1 MAKISVCAEC
11 FFTAIPFEQ
20 RVKKI
25 ADIGYQ
31 YIEFW
36 HPEGTFD
43 GRSIDFDQ
51 AKNTSTLNDAAK
63 STGVVYNDFAFGA
76 WDGSIGGN
84 ATNSADHPKWLQQAQ
99 KMLDFAKQI
108 GCRKGIILSGLT
120 QRNLTAEQMNQNLR
134 LAFGKAAGMA
144 EKAGVTLL
152 IEPLNSLVD
161 HGGYYLETTEEAVR
175 IVREINSPNLKLLFD
190 VYHMQIMQG
199 NLLAFIEK
207 NIDIIGH
214 FHSAGVPGRAE
225 LFDTEINYPAII
237 RKIDELGYDGCFGL
251 EYFPRLEHSQ
261 SLKRTL
267 DYLTCISHS
276 T

>member
-11 FFTAIPFEQ
+11 FFTNLPFEQ

-25 ADIGYQ
+25 ADIGYR

-36 HPEGTFD
+36 HPEGTFN
-43 GRSIDFDQ
+43 GSEIDFSQ
-51 AKNTSTLNDAAK
+51 PKDAAVLNETASK
-63 STGVVYNDFAFGA
+63 AGVAYNDFAFGA

-84 ATNSADHPKWLQQAQ
+84 ATDSADHEKWLVQGE
-99 KMLDFAKQI
+99 KMLSFANAI
-108 GCRKGIILSGLT
+108 NCPKGIILSGMT
-120 QRNLTAEQMNQNLR
+120 QNNLTTEQMNENLST
-134 LAFGKAAGMA
+134 AFGKAATMA
-144 EKAGVTLL
+144 EKAGVVLV

-161 HGGYYLETTEEAVR
+161 HGGYYLDKTQQAV
-175 IVREINSPNLKLLFD
+175 EIIRQIKSPNLKLLFD

-199 NLLAFIEK
+199 NILDFIEK

-237 RKIDELGYDGCFGL
+237 KKIDELGYDGCFGL
-251 EYFPRLEHSQ
+251 EYFPKLDDTE

-267 DYLTCISHS
+267 EYLS
-276 T
+276 

>member
-11 FFTAIPFEQ
+11 FFTDLPFEQ

-25 ADIGYQ
+25 ADIGYK

-36 HPEGTFD
+36 HPEGTFN
-43 GRSIDFDQ
+43 GNNIDFAQ
-51 AKNTSTLNDAAK
+51 AKDVSALNKVAK
-63 STGVVYNDFAFGA
+63 ETGISYNDFAFGA

-84 ATNSADHPKWLQQAQ
+84 ATNCAEHEKWLQQGQ
-99 KMLDFAKQI
+99 KMLDFANAI
-108 GCRKGIILSGLT
+108 GCAKGIILSGMT
-120 QRNLTAEQMNQNLR
+120 QSDLTAKQMNKNLR
-134 LAFGKAAGMA
+134 IAFGKAAQMA
-144 EKAGVTLL
+144 EKAGVTLV

-161 HGGYYLETTEEAVR
+161 HGGYYLDKTEEAVN

-199 NLLAFIEK
+199 NITDFIEK

-237 RKIDELGYDGCFGL
+237 KKIDKLGYDGCFGL
-251 EYFPRLEHSQ
+251 EYFPKLDDTE
-261 SLKRTL
+261 SLKKTL
-267 DYLTCISHS
+267 EYLRC
-276 T
+276 